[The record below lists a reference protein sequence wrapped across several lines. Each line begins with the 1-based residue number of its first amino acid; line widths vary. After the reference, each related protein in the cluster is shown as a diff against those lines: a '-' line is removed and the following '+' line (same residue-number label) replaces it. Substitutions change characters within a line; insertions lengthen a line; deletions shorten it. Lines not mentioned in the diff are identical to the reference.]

1 MDIEIDLKTANDA
14 LTTNLQDLLKKPG
27 HDKYLPEG
35 SNASMIVTNDKEL
48 LETNDAVWDAI
59 LSLTKHSGQFAAPT
73 SKLPVCED
81 ISKFSESK
89 FTQYLGKII
98 NNYFVCLYQSRI
110 DAVSDPDQKNRITAL
125 VLAIID
131 TDKSKLVTYKPSD
144 FPINT

>member
-1 MDIEIDLKTANDA
+1 MEIDLKTANDA
-14 LTTNLQDLLKKPG
+14 LTTNLRYLLKKPG

-35 SNASMIVTNDKEL
+35 SNASMIVTNDEEL

-81 ISKFSESK
+81 ISNFTGLKFAE
-89 FTQYLGKII
+89 YLGKII
-98 NNYFVCLYQSRI
+98 NNYFVCLCHSRI

-131 TDKSKLVTYKPSD
+131 TDKTKLVTYKPSD
-144 FPINT
+144 FSINI